1 MQKINLKKTTKEQML
16 NMLETA
22 WQANAGANEE
32 IAALSKRIE
41 EQNDALAKCVAEK
54 NELRDQARD
63 ATGNAEYWHG
73 RFNNAFNVT
82 EVQRQRIK
90 KDADELRR
98 ERVNVET
105 MTNQKNAAIAESKD
119 LRMKLADTEA
129 ALGRVNAE
137 ITYSVTEKNE
147 LNAKI
152 KQLDGERHY
161 YKSRSDEL
169 DHYKNLL
176 RNANEECARIRAEL
190 EKARC
195 EREDWAQRSVWQFNH
210 PWRNLWEWFKR
221 KLKMA

>member
-16 NMLETA
+16 KMLETA

-32 IAALSKRIE
+32 IAALSKRID

-73 RFNNAFNVT
+73 RFNNAYNVT

-90 KDADELRR
+90 EDTDELRR

-105 MTNQKNAAIAESKD
+105 MTDQRNAAIAENKD

-129 ALGRVNAE
+129 ALGKVNSEMAALRHDLTCE
-137 ITYSVTEKNE
+137 QESSVH
-147 LNAKI
+147 LASVCRW
-152 KQLDGERHY
+152 L
-161 YKSRSDEL
+161 SD
-169 DHYKNLL
+169 
-176 RNANEECARIRAEL
+176 
-190 EKARC
+190 
-195 EREDWAQRSVWQFNH
+195 H
-210 PWRNLWEWFKR
+210 PWGNLWAWAKR
-221 KLKMA
+221 KLGCAE

>member
-32 IAALSKRIE
+32 IAALSKRID

-73 RFNNAFNVT
+73 RYNNAFNVT
-82 EVQRQRIK
+82 EVQRKRIK
-90 KDADELRR
+90 EDADELRR

-105 MTNQKNAAIAESKD
+105 MTGQRNAAIAENKD

-129 ALGRVNAE
+129 ALGRANSEMAVLRHDLTCE
-137 ITYSVTEKNE
+137 QESSVH
-147 LNAKI
+147 LASVCRW
-152 KQLDGERHY
+152 L
-161 YKSRSDEL
+161 SD
-169 DHYKNLL
+169 
-176 RNANEECARIRAEL
+176 
-190 EKARC
+190 
-195 EREDWAQRSVWQFNH
+195 H
-210 PWRNLWEWFKR
+210 PWRNLWAWVKR
-221 KLKMA
+221 KLGCVE

>member
-90 KDADELRR
+90 EDADELRR

-105 MTNQKNAAIAESKD
+105 MTNQRNAAIAESKD
-119 LRMKLADTEA
+119 LRTKLADTEA
-129 ALGRVNAE
+129 ALGRANSEMAVLRHDLTCE
-137 ITYSVTEKNE
+137 QESSVH
-147 LNAKI
+147 LASVC
-152 KQLDGERHY
+152 RW
-161 YKSRSDEL
+161 RSD
-169 DHYKNLL
+169 
-176 RNANEECARIRAEL
+176 
-190 EKARC
+190 
-195 EREDWAQRSVWQFNH
+195 H
-210 PWRNLWEWFKR
+210 PWRNLWAWVKR
-221 KLKMA
+221 KLGCAE

>member
-63 ATGNAEYWHG
+63 ARGKAEYWRG

-90 KDADELRR
+90 EDADELRR
-98 ERVNVET
+98 ERGNIILVAG
-105 MTNQKNAAIAESKD
+105 QRDAAIAEIKD
-119 LRMKLADTEA
+119 LRTKLTDTEA
-129 ALGRVNAE
+129 ALGRTNSEMAVLRHDLTCE
-137 ITYSVTEKNE
+137 QESSVH
-147 LNAKI
+147 LASVCRW
-152 KQLDGERHY
+152 L
-161 YKSRSDEL
+161 SD
-169 DHYKNLL
+169 
-176 RNANEECARIRAEL
+176 
-190 EKARC
+190 
-195 EREDWAQRSVWQFNH
+195 H
-210 PWRNLWEWFKR
+210 PWRNLWAWVKR
-221 KLKMA
+221 KLGCAE

>member
-16 NMLETA
+16 KMLETA

-32 IAALSKRIE
+32 IAALRKRIE

-73 RFNNAFNVT
+73 RFNNAYNVT

-90 KDADELRR
+90 EDADELRR

-105 MTNQKNAAIAESKD
+105 MTDQRNAAIAENKD

-129 ALGRVNAE
+129 ALGKANSEMAVLRHDLTCE
-137 ITYSVTEKNE
+137 QESSVH
-147 LNAKI
+147 LAS
-152 KQLDGERHY
+152 LCRW
-161 YKSRSDEL
+161 RSD
-169 DHYKNLL
+169 
-176 RNANEECARIRAEL
+176 
-190 EKARC
+190 
-195 EREDWAQRSVWQFNH
+195 H
-210 PWRNLWEWFKR
+210 PWRNLWAWVKR
-221 KLKMA
+221 KLGCA

>member
-82 EVQRQRIK
+82 ELQRQRIK
-90 KDADELRR
+90 EDAEELRR

-105 MTNQKNAAIAESKD
+105 MTNQRDAAIAESKD
-119 LRMKLADTEA
+119 LRTKLADTEA
-129 ALGRVNAE
+129 ALGKANSEMAVLRHDLTCE
-137 ITYSVTEKNE
+137 QESSVH
-147 LNAKI
+147 LASVCRW
-152 KQLDGERHY
+152 L
-161 YKSRSDEL
+161 SD
-169 DHYKNLL
+169 
-176 RNANEECARIRAEL
+176 
-190 EKARC
+190 
-195 EREDWAQRSVWQFNH
+195 H
-210 PWRNLWEWFKR
+210 PWCNLWAWLKR
-221 KLKMA
+221 KLGCVK

>member
-90 KDADELRR
+90 EDADELRR

-105 MTNQKNAAIAESKD
+105 MTGQRNAAIAENKD
-119 LRMKLADTEA
+119 LRTKLADTEA
-129 ALGRVNAE
+129 ALGRANNDLAFKGTVIDVMRDGRYNAE
-137 ITYSVTEKNE
+137 
-147 LNAKI
+147 
-152 KQLDGERHY
+152 QR
-161 YKSRSDEL
+161 
-169 DHYKNLL
+169 
-176 RNANEECARIRAEL
+176 ANYAE
-190 EKARC
+190 A
-195 EREDWAQRSVWQFNH
+195 H
-210 PWRNLWEWFKR
+210 PWRNLWAWIKR
-221 KLKMA
+221 KLVRHE

>member
-63 ATGNAEYWHG
+63 ARGNAEYWHG

-90 KDADELRR
+90 EDADELRR

-105 MTNQKNAAIAESKD
+105 MTNQRNAAIAESKD
-119 LRMKLADTEA
+119 LRTKLADTEA
-129 ALGRVNAE
+129 ALGKANSEMAVLRHDLTCE
-137 ITYSVTEKNE
+137 QESSVHIASVCRW
-147 LNAKI
+147 L
-152 KQLDGERHY
+152 
-161 YKSRSDEL
+161 SD
-169 DHYKNLL
+169 
-176 RNANEECARIRAEL
+176 
-190 EKARC
+190 
-195 EREDWAQRSVWQFNH
+195 H
-210 PWRNLWEWFKR
+210 PWRNLWAWLKS
-221 KLKMA
+221 KLGCVK

>member
-1 MQKINLKKTTKEQML
+1 MQKINLKKTTKKQML

-22 WQANAGANEE
+22 WQANAGADEE

-90 KDADELRR
+90 EDADELRR

-105 MTNQKNAAIAESKD
+105 MTDQRNAAIAESKD
-119 LRMKLADTEA
+119 LRTKLADTEA
-129 ALGRVNAE
+129 ALGKANSEMAVLRHDLTCE
-137 ITYSVTEKNE
+137 QESSVH
-147 LNAKI
+147 LASVCRW
-152 KQLDGERHY
+152 L
-161 YKSRSDEL
+161 SD
-169 DHYKNLL
+169 
-176 RNANEECARIRAEL
+176 
-190 EKARC
+190 
-195 EREDWAQRSVWQFNH
+195 H
-210 PWRNLWEWFKR
+210 PWRNLWAWVKR
-221 KLKMA
+221 ELGCAE

>member
-1 MQKINLKKTTKEQML
+1 MKKINLKKTTKEQML

-63 ATGNAEYWHG
+63 ARSNAEYWHG

-82 EVQRQRIK
+82 EVQRKRIK
-90 KDADELRR
+90 EDADELRR

-119 LRMKLADTEA
+119 LRTKLDYAEA
-129 ALGRVNAE
+129 ALGRANDECAFKQEVLNVMRNRRYNAE
-137 ITYSVTEKNE
+137 
-147 LNAKI
+147 
-152 KQLDGERHY
+152 QR
-161 YKSRSDEL
+161 
-169 DHYKNLL
+169 
-176 RNANEECARIRAEL
+176 ANYAE
-190 EKARC
+190 A
-195 EREDWAQRSVWQFNH
+195 H
-210 PWRNLWEWFKR
+210 PWRNLWAWVKR
-221 KLKMA
+221 KVARHE

>member
-82 EVQRQRIK
+82 EVQRKRIK
-90 KDADELRR
+90 EDADELRR

-105 MTNQKNAAIAESKD
+105 MTNQRDAAIAESKD
-119 LRMKLADTEA
+119 LRTKFADTEA
-129 ALGRVNAE
+129 ALGKANSEMAVLRHDLTCE
-137 ITYSVTEKNE
+137 QESSVH
-147 LNAKI
+147 LASVCRW
-152 KQLDGERHY
+152 L
-161 YKSRSDEL
+161 SD
-169 DHYKNLL
+169 
-176 RNANEECARIRAEL
+176 
-190 EKARC
+190 
-195 EREDWAQRSVWQFNH
+195 H
-210 PWRNLWEWFKR
+210 PWRNLWAWVKR
-221 KLKMA
+221 KLGCAE

>member
-63 ATGNAEYWHG
+63 ARGNAEYWHG

-90 KDADELRR
+90 EDADELRR

-105 MTNQKNAAIAESKD
+105 MTNQRNAAIAESKD
-119 LRMKLADTEA
+119 LRTKLADTEA
-129 ALGRVNAE
+129 ALGKANSEMAVLRHDLTCE
-137 ITYSVTEKNE
+137 QESSVH
-147 LNAKI
+147 LASVCRW
-152 KQLDGERHY
+152 L
-161 YKSRSDEL
+161 SD
-169 DHYKNLL
+169 
-176 RNANEECARIRAEL
+176 
-190 EKARC
+190 
-195 EREDWAQRSVWQFNH
+195 H
-210 PWRNLWEWFKR
+210 PWRNLWAWVKR
-221 KLKMA
+221 KLGCAE

>member
-22 WQANAGANEE
+22 WQANAGANKE

-63 ATGNAEYWHG
+63 ARGNAEYWHG

-90 KDADELRR
+90 EDADELRR

-105 MTNQKNAAIAESKD
+105 MTNQRNAAIAESKD
-119 LRMKLADTEA
+119 LRTKLADTEA
-129 ALGRVNAE
+129 ALGKANSEMAVLRHNLTCE
-137 ITYSVTEKNE
+137 QESSVHIASVCRW
-147 LNAKI
+147 L
-152 KQLDGERHY
+152 
-161 YKSRSDEL
+161 SD
-169 DHYKNLL
+169 
-176 RNANEECARIRAEL
+176 
-190 EKARC
+190 
-195 EREDWAQRSVWQFNH
+195 H
-210 PWRNLWEWFKR
+210 PWRNLWAWLKS
-221 KLKMA
+221 KLGCVK

>member
-32 IAALSKRIE
+32 IAALSKQIE

-63 ATGNAEYWHG
+63 ARGNAEYWHG

-90 KDADELRR
+90 EDADELRR

-105 MTNQKNAAIAESKD
+105 MTNQRNAAIAENKD
-119 LRMKLADTEA
+119 LRTKLADTEA
-129 ALGRVNAE
+129 ALGR
-137 ITYSVTEKNE
+137 
-147 LNAKI
+147 
-152 KQLDGERHY
+152 
-161 YKSRSDEL
+161 
-169 DHYKNLL
+169 
-176 RNANEECARIRAEL
+176 ANS
-190 EKARC
+190 EKAVLRHDLTC
-195 EREDWAQRSVWQFNH
+195 EQESSVHLASVCRWLSDH
-210 PWRNLWEWFKR
+210 PWRNLWAWIKR
-221 KLKMA
+221 KLGCA